1 MAECLLNLQTQLDS
15 FMHVLLKSIVY
26 EVSEVFG
33 NRMCDS
39 EDEFQDKLRS
49 VSQILVRRAVFK
61 ITQCVED
68 SVGSE
73 MAQLKK
79 ENESLKWR
87 LQLREKESGAGG
99 DQERT
104 DSVGHTLPCEVS
116 AEIKEEMD
124 TELQLSGSEASAL
137 SEAGERAPLEQKH
150 SEEEWGS
157 SLMQETELTAPEGKK
172 TLSEQHT
179 ESRQIVEVLDS
190 VPMMKME
197 SESETPGLLVCD
209 DFTKKMNNL
218 DSNNITQGCNEL
230 GCVSVQEHSEELDV
244 FNLTE
249 QDMEPQL
256 IDCAEQQTDVPGEEN
271 IVEIQHREE
280 SQYREE
286 QHQLLQ
292 GLIIRPCSVQVERLS
307 LHSLKQS
314 CNPLA
319 SDDFTHRFNNLVT
332 EKIVESFNE
341 LESVSVLGQREEQLN
356 ELGGFSLRELEKE
369 PQMMGHNEE
378 NKSHFHHTEQDHS
391 MEHLQNKRPQDD
403 QGMRKNHSRPCSDG
417 VDKLPLWHR
426 EEQRF
431 CQSSISKP
439 YQHLH
444 TGERPFSCS
453 QCGRSFSQSH
463 DLKRHQCI
471 HTGERPFSC
480 SQCGKSFSRSS
491 NLKTHQRIHT
501 GERPFNCSQCGKS
514 FSQSSSLIIHQ
525 RSHTGERPF
534 SCNQCGKSFSRKRHL
549 QSHQFIDT
557 GERPFSCSQC
567 GKSFSQSYDLKRHQY
582 IHTGERP
589 FSCSQCG
596 KSFSRSSNLKTHQRI
611 HTGER
616 PFSCSQC
623 GKSFSRSRSLIA
635 HQRIHTGERPFSCSQ
650 CGKSFSQIS
659 HLQSHQRIHTGE
671 RPFSCS
677 QCGKSF
683 SHLQFLKRHQHIHT
697 GKRPFSCSQCGKSYS
712 QSSSLIVHQ
721 RIHTGERPFSC
732 SQCGK
737 SFSQKNHLHSHQRIH
752 TGERLFSCSQ
762 CGKSFSHSH
771 LLKRHQRI
779 HTGERPFSCSQ
790 CEKSFSQSSDLKIHQ
805 RTHTGERPL

>member
-73 MAQLKK
+73 MAHLKK

-87 LQLREKESGAGG
+87 LQLWENESGAGG
-99 DQERT
+99 DQEQT
-104 DSVGHTLPCEVS
+104 DRVGHTLSCEVS

-137 SEAGERAPLEQKH
+137 YEAGERAPLEQKH

-197 SESETPGLLVCD
+197 PESETPGLLVCD

-286 QHQLLQ
+286 QQQLLQ

-369 PQMMGHNEE
+369 PQMIHTAEQNTEGHNEE

-391 MEHLQNKRPQDD
+391 IEHLQNKRPQDD

-426 EEQRF
+426 EEQCF

-444 TGERPFSCS
+444 TGEKPFSCS

-463 DLKRHQCI
+463 DLKRHQRI

-501 GERPFNCSQCGKS
+501 GERPFSCSQCGKS

-525 RSHTGERPF
+525 RS
-534 SCNQCGKSFSRKRHL
+534 
-549 QSHQFIDT
+549 
-557 GERPFSCSQC
+557 
-567 GKSFSQSYDLKRHQY
+567 
-582 IHTGERP
+582 HTGERP

-650 CGKSFSQIS
+650 CGKSFS
-659 HLQSHQRIHTGE
+659 HLQ
-671 RPFSCS
+671 
-677 QCGKSF
+677 
-683 SHLQFLKRHQHIHT
+683 LLKRHQHIHT

-737 SFSQKNHLHSHQRIH
+737 CFSQKIHLHSHQRIH

-771 LLKRHQRI
+771 LLKRHQHI

-790 CEKSFSQSSDLKIHQ
+790 CEKSFSQSSDLKTHQ
-805 RTHTGERPL
+805 HTHAGERPL

>member
-49 VSQILVRRAVFK
+49 VSRILVRRAVFK

-99 DQERT
+99 DQEQT
-104 DSVGHTLPCEVS
+104 DRVGHTLPCEVS

-197 SESETPGLLVCD
+197 SESETPGRLVCD

-256 IDCAEQQTDVPGEEN
+256 IDCAEQQTDVPSEEN

-286 QHQLLQ
+286 QQQLLQ

-332 EKIVESFNE
+332 QKIVESFNE

-369 PQMMGHNEE
+369 PQMIHTAEQNTEGHNEE

-391 MEHLQNKRPQDD
+391 MEHFQNKRPQHD
-403 QGMRKNHSRPCSDG
+403 QRMRKNHSRPCSDG
-417 VDKLPLWHR
+417 VDKLLLWHR
-426 EEQRF
+426 EEERF

-439 YQHLH
+439 YRHLH

-453 QCGRSFSQSH
+453 QCGKSFRQSSN
-463 DLKRHQCI
+463 LITHQRI

-480 SQCGKSFSRSS
+480 SQCGKSFSRSGD
-491 NLKTHQRIHT
+491 LKTH
-501 GERPFNCSQCGKS
+501 
-514 FSQSSSLIIHQ
+514 
-525 RSHTGERPF
+525 
-534 SCNQCGKSFSRKRHL
+534 KR
-549 QSHQFIDT
+549 
-557 GERPFSCSQC
+557 
-567 GKSFSQSYDLKRHQY
+567 

-596 KSFSRSSNLKTHQRI
+596 KSFSRSDDLKTHQRIHTGERPFSCSQCGKSFIRSSTLITHQRIHTGERPFSCSQCGKSFSKRNHLQSHQRIHTGERPFSCSQCGKSFSQSGDLTSHQRIHTGERPFSCRQCGKSFSRSGDLKTHQRI

-623 GKSFSRSRSLIA
+623 GKSFSRSDVLKT

-650 CGKSFSQIS
+650 CGKSFSRSDVLIT
-659 HLQSHQRIHTGE
+659 HQRIHTGE
-671 RPFSCS
+671 R
-677 QCGKSF
+677 
-683 SHLQFLKRHQHIHT
+683 
-697 GKRPFSCSQCGKSYS
+697 
-712 QSSSLIVHQ
+712 
-721 RIHTGERPFSC
+721 
-732 SQCGK
+732 
-737 SFSQKNHLHSHQRIH
+737 
-752 TGERLFSCSQ
+752 
-762 CGKSFSHSH
+762 
-771 LLKRHQRI
+771 
-779 HTGERPFSCSQ
+779 
-790 CEKSFSQSSDLKIHQ
+790 
-805 RTHTGERPL
+805 